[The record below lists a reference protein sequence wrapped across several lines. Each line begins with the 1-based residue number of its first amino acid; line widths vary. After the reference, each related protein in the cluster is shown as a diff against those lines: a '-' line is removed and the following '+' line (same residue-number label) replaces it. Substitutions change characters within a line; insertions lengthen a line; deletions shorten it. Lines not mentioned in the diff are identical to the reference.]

1 MDKEF
6 FLKTNYVD
14 KLRNIDPNSLGLWG
28 KMNVHQMAE
37 HMVLAF
43 KTANGKIKV
52 EEIITPPEKIQRS
65 QEFILSDIPFKENT
79 KNVLLPSEPFP
90 IRNGNYQEVL
100 DKLEAEIVE
109 MFRVYD
115 ENPDLKLRNPIFGDL
130 DRNLQIHLLHKHATH
145 HLKQF
150 GLM

>member
-1 MDKEF
+1 
-6 FLKTNYVD
+6 
-14 KLRNIDPNSLGLWG
+14 
-28 KMNVHQMAE
+28 
-37 HMVLAF
+37 MVLAF

-79 KNVLLPSEPFP
+79 KNVLLPAEPFP
-90 IRNGNYQEVL
+90 IRNANYQEVL
-100 DKLEAEIVE
+100 DKLEAEIAE

-115 ENPDLKLRNPIFGDL
+115 EKPDLKLRNPIFGDI

-150 GLM
+150 GLL

>member
-1 MDKEF
+1 MDKEI
-6 FLKTNYVD
+6 FLRTIFVD
-14 KLRNIDPNSLGLWG
+14 KLRNVDPNSLGLWG

-79 KNVLLPSEPFP
+79 KNVLLPAEPFP
-90 IRNGNYQEVL
+90 IRNANYQEVL
-100 DKLEAEIVE
+100 DKLEAEIEE

-115 ENPDLKLRNPIFGDL
+115 EKPDLKLRNPIFGDI

-150 GLM
+150 GLL